1 MRLYIQNSSIQKYLA
16 DRFMIEWGSS
26 NACGQVEYSH
36 NVILNVEV
44 VTVSNVKAKP
54 VIKNFN

>member
-16 DRFMIEWGSS
+16 DRFMIEWGSF
-26 NACGQVEYSH
+26 NACGQVEYNH

-44 VTVSNVKAKP
+44 VTVSNVKTKP